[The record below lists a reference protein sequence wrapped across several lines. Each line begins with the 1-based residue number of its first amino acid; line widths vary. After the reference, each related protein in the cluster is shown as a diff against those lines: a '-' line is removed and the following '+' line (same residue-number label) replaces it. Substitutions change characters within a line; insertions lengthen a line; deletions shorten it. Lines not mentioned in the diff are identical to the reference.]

1 MDGHWGHYAKW
12 NKSEKN
18 TVWSHLYVESK
29 QNKINKQKKTQI
41 LYTATES
48 SHVTTKDSSCCN
60 KETKIE
66 DPEGH
71 N

>member
-1 MDGHWGHYAKW
+1 MDIEGIML
-12 NKSEKN
+12 SEISQKKTN
-18 TVWSHLYVESK
+18 AVWSHLYVESK
-29 QNKINKQKKTQI
+29 QNKINKKTQI

-48 SHVTTKDSSCCN
+48 SHVTTKDSSCCS